1 MEFRDMTAN
10 SSLTT
15 HLSHADVVGVCGDI
29 LDWKIKAIIES
40 GATLP
45 ELEAAS
51 AWASGADEVLGEER
65 EPLTGAT
72 ASVYEV
78 LIADE
83 EFDERR

>member
-1 MEFRDMTAN
+1 MTED

-15 HLSHADVVGVCGDI
+15 HLSHADVAGVCGDI

-40 GATLP
+40 GATLS

-72 ASVYEV
+72 ASVYEI
-78 LIADE
+78 LTADE